1 MNEELNLKLSQYID
15 NELEPKERVV
25 FEALLNK
32 NSELQARLERY
43 QLMRQ
48 AIKLSPVT
56 EPVNDFLNAIKQQ
69 LEHEPIYF
77 LPKRKR
83 VFDNFKPMAIAVSLL
98 LVAVLTGYSVKTIQ
112 LQLQEVAGMQVAQN
126 AVNNNVATVSAKA
139 IEYPINKQ
147 ISDYLQAHN
156 EELVGNVNPPY
167 QPYARVSSYGQK

>member
-32 NSELQARLERY
+32 NSDLQARLERY

-77 LPKRKR
+77 YL
-83 VFDNFKPMAIAVSLL
+83 
-98 LVAVLTGYSVKTIQ
+98 SV
-112 LQLQEVAGMQVAQN
+112 
-126 AVNNNVATVSAKA
+126 
-139 IEYPINKQ
+139 NK
-147 ISDYLQAHN
+147 YLIILN
-156 EELVGNVNPPY
+156 
-167 QPYARVSSYGQK
+167 RWR